1 MTRED
6 LIDLLEEN
14 GFSVMTLSVN
24 PDGSER
30 TSIISHKYT
39 TDIPAIGF
47 IEPEILKLKEDV
59 LPPGDTCWRYYT
71 IGQFN
76 EAAIV
81 QHVLTLKARILTQD
95 TRMRRQRVEN
105 MRKYFSSRA
114 LLGTGQEIML

>member
-1 MTRED
+1 MTREY

-14 GFSVMTLSVN
+14 GFSVSTLSID
-24 PDGSER
+24 PDGNDR
-30 TSIISHKYT
+30 TSIITHEYT
-39 TDIPAIGF
+39 PCMSLGF

-59 LPPGDTCWRYYT
+59 LPPGDNVWHDYT

-105 MRKYFSSRA
+105 MRKYFRSRA
-114 LLGTGQEIML
+114 LLGTGQEMML

>member
-14 GFSVMTLSVN
+14 GFSVTTLSVN

-47 IEPEILKLKEDV
+47 IEPEILKLKEDI
-59 LPPGDTCWRYYT
+59 LPPDDNSWHTYE
-71 IGQFN
+71 IGVYN
-76 EAAIV
+76 DAAIT

-105 MRKYFSSRA
+105 MRKYFRSRD
-114 LLGTGQEIML
+114 LLGTGQEMML

>member
-1 MTRED
+1 MSRED
-6 LIDLLEEN
+6 LIDLLKEN
-14 GFSVMTLSVN
+14 GFSVATLSVN

-59 LPPGDTCWRYYT
+59 LPPGDTIWHDYE

-81 QHVLTLKARILTQD
+81 QHVLTLKGRILTQD
-95 TRMRRQRVEN
+95 TRLRRQRVEN
-105 MRKYFSSRA
+105 MRKYFRSRD
-114 LLGTGQEIML
+114 LLGTGQEIFL

>member
-1 MTRED
+1 VTREY
-6 LIDLLEEN
+6 LINLLKEN
-14 GFSVMTLSVN
+14 GFSVATLSLD

-30 TSIISHKYT
+30 TKIITHKYT
-39 TDIPAIGF
+39 PDLSIGF

-59 LPPGDTCWRYYT
+59 LPPGDNIWHDYT

-95 TRMRRQRVEN
+95 IRLRRKRVEN

-114 LLGTGQEIML
+114 LLGTGQEMML